1 MHRAVVYSA
10 AFVGMAIAGWG
21 VYCLVTTRSF
31 LPWIG
36 SEREVPPSPPGRPGT
51 YTADILQRWVDS
63 PNEVKT
69 TPPPSGA
76 RPVTLVYPR
85 STAPFD
91 RNANTGSREIRRAMF
106 AYLRKALRDAGRG
119 NEDVRVT
126 MLRVA
131 IESGWLRRGRS
142 FYNNWGNI
150 KAQNHVWCT
159 SKEDAKAGR
168 NLKTD
173 IGDATVIFVLK
184 DRLNSV
190 DAYPG
195 FPEVSQYLAFD
206 KRLLTRRYPDALAGA
221 IEGGERGLIKA
232 ETALGRGGYSS
243 APTAVRLVTAAAY
256 WRIQRNLFG
265 AENWD
270 DRAAFD
276 RYLDGASETIGR

>member
-1 MHRAVVYSA
+1 MDKRFVIGAGVV
-10 AFVGMAIAGWG
+10 GAIVAGWG
-21 VYCLVTTRSF
+21 VYCLLNTRSF
-31 LPWIG
+31 LPWVGGI
-36 SEREVPPSPPGRPGT
+36 REVPESPPSRPGT
-51 YTADILQRWVDS
+51 YTNELLQRWVDS

-69 TPPPSGA
+69 TAPPSDA
-76 RPVTLVYPR
+76 RPVQLVYPR
-85 STAPFD
+85 STAPFAQ
-91 RNANTGSREIRRAMF
+91 NANTGLREVRRAMF
-106 AYLRKALRDAGRG
+106 AFLRKALRDAGRG
-119 NEDVRVT
+119 GEDVRVA
-126 MLRVA
+126 MLRIA

-173 IGDATVIFVLK
+173 IGDATVLFVLK

-195 FPEVSQYLAFD
+195 FPAVSQYLAFD
-206 KRLLTRRYPDALAGA
+206 KRLLSRRYPDALAGA
-221 IEGGERGLIKA
+221 IEGGERGLMKTEA
-232 ETALGRGGYSS
+232 ALGRGGYSS
-243 APTAVRLVTAAAY
+243 APTPVRLATAAAY
-256 WRIQRNLFG
+256 WRIQRNMFG